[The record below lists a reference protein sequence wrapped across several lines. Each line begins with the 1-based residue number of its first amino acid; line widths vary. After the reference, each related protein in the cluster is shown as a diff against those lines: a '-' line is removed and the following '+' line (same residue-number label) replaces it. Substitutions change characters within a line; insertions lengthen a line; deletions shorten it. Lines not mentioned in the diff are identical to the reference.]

1 MEASEDLASRLAR
14 VEHLLS
20 RNSSSAP
27 SKDDEPGQAGAAD
40 DAEPRR
46 WRAETQAGQAVRG
59 AGFSPGLNRHP
70 PTRRP
75 DRFPHGHYE
84 CGNDLAAATD
94 LGVVDRCQQHEIP
107 QVTIRVNPVRG
118 ALRVR
123 PGMSSN

>member
-1 MEASEDLASRLAR
+1 VEASEDLASRLAR

-40 DAEPRR
+40 
-46 WRAETQAGQAVRG
+46 
-59 AGFSPGLNRHP
+59 
-70 PTRRP
+70 
-75 DRFPHGHYE
+75 
-84 CGNDLAAATD
+84 
-94 LGVVDRCQQHEIP
+94 
-107 QVTIRVNPVRG
+107 G

>member
-1 MEASEDLASRLAR
+1 MPAPAEMSRDELIVLVGEPGRADRGAGWADHGVGHSDRGSGLVEASEDLASRLAR

-40 DAEPRR
+40 
-46 WRAETQAGQAVRG
+46 
-59 AGFSPGLNRHP
+59 
-70 PTRRP
+70 
-75 DRFPHGHYE
+75 
-84 CGNDLAAATD
+84 
-94 LGVVDRCQQHEIP
+94 
-107 QVTIRVNPVRG
+107 G